1 MSIKII
7 YKKTAVILLA
17 MVVLLISFPLA
28 VSAAPDIDIIY
39 AANASAN
46 AGDTINV
53 TISTTGGA
61 SISTLG
67 LRLYYDINK
76 LTYQGSQWAESLQNS
91 NSSMTLVSDVAYSG
105 SQVLNISMISDAGYQ
120 SGGTLITL
128 TFSVKESYTES
139 PFKLELREI
148 TDKNLQN
155 LGSTTSISYQNTGNG
170 AGEGTSSPGTETGSP
185 ETGTGSSNENTS
197 SPENGTGSQAVSIN
211 NTKESVVNIPAVSST
226 DSVTAASVPNN
237 ADITNTSD
245 ITSSADTASTAASVN
260 HPKTFQTGV
269 EDFGSILLLIGTVFG
284 LAGII
289 CIVIR
294 RKLSR

>member
-7 YKKTAVILLA
+7 YKKTAAILLA
-17 MVVLLISFPLA
+17 IVVLFIEIPLT

-67 LRLYYDINK
+67 LRLYYDKNK

-120 SGGTLITL
+120 SGGALITL

-170 AGEGTSSPGTETGSP
+170 AGEGTGSPGTETGSP
-185 ETGTGSSNENTS
+185 ENGTGSSNENTNPPGS
-197 SPENGTGSQAVSIN
+197 GTNDPATTVN
-211 NTKESVVNIPAVSST
+211 NTNESAVNVPAVSST
-226 DSVTAASVPNN
+226 DNITAANIPNN
-237 ADITNTSD
+237 ADTTNTSD
-245 ITSSADTASTAASVN
+245 ITSSVDTASTAAPLN

>member
-1 MSIKII
+1 MSIEII
-7 YKKTAVILLA
+7 YKKTVAVLLA
-17 MVVLLISFPLA
+17 AVVLFMRFPLA
-28 VSAAPDIDIIY
+28 VSAASNIDIIY
-39 AANASAN
+39 AANVSAD

-53 TISTTGGA
+53 TVSTTGGA

-67 LRLYYDINK
+67 LRLYYDKEK

-91 NSSMTLVSDVAYSG
+91 NSSMTLVSDVVYNG

-128 TFSVKESYTES
+128 VFSVREGYTEN

-148 TDKNLQN
+148 TDENLYS
-155 LGSTTSISYQNTGNG
+155 LESTTSIVYQNTGNG
-170 AGEGTSSPGTETGSP
+170 AGEGTGSPGTETGSP
-185 ETGTGSSNENTS
+185 ENGTGSSNENTS
-197 SPENGTGSQAVSIN
+197 SPGSGTSDPSAAVN
-211 NTKESVVNIPAVSST
+211 NTNETAVNVSAVSST
-226 DSVTAASVPNN
+226 DNITAANVPNS
-237 ADITNTSD
+237 ADIANTSD
-245 ITSSADTASTAASVN
+245 ITSSTDNASTAAPVN

-269 EDFGSILLLIGTVFG
+269 EDFGSMLLLAGAVFG